1 MTFRIFVFSDS
12 HRYVRNMYA
21 AMEDGK
27 PDLVLHLGDMLRDAE
42 ELSYAY
48 PQQSIVMVPGNC
60 DGWTT
65 QPLQKLLD
73 IQGKKLLLPHGHIWQ
88 VKSGCE
94 TALAAARQQ
103 GADLVLFGHTH
114 RAYCV
119 QEPDGLWV
127 LNPGAARDSY
137 GVVTID
143 GSGMRCEIVSFR

>member
-12 HRYVRNMYA
+12 HRYVRSMYA

-73 IQGKKLLLPHGHIWQ
+73 IQGKKLLLSHGHIWPLPG
-88 VKSGCE
+88 SRARTWCCSATPTGRTASRSRTGC
-94 TALAAARQQ
+94 
-103 GADLVLFGHTH
+103 G
-114 RAYCV
+114 C
-119 QEPDGLWV
+119 
-127 LNPGAARDSY
+127 
-137 GVVTID
+137 
-143 GSGMRCEIVSFR
+143 

>member
-73 IQGKKLLLPHGHIWQ
+73 IQGKKLLLSHGHIWQ
-88 VKSGCE
+88 VKSGYE

-127 LNPGAARDSY
+127 LNPGAARDSC

-143 GSGMRCEIVSFR
+143 GSGMRREIVSFR

>member
-65 QPLQKLLD
+65 HCFLNSAGRPVSL
-73 IQGKKLLLPHGHIWQ
+73 KKALPDFHQ
-88 VKSGCE
+88 RVE
-94 TALAAARQQ
+94 EFLAK
-103 GADLVLFGHTH
+103 
-114 RAYCV
+114 
-119 QEPDGLWV
+119 
-127 LNPGAARDSY
+127 
-137 GVVTID
+137 GV
-143 GSGMRCEIVSFR
+143 

>member
-1 MTFRIFVFSDS
+1 MKILVFSDS
-12 HRYVRNMYA
+12 HRYVRSMYA

-73 IQGKKLLLPHGHIWQ
+73 IQGKKLLLSHGHIWQ
-88 VKSGCE
+88 VKSGYE
-94 TALAAARQQ
+94 RRVFSRRGY
-103 GADLVLFGHTH
+103 GAVRPHPPGVL
-114 RAYCV
+114 R
-119 QEPDGLWV
+119 
-127 LNPGAARDSY
+127 PGAGRAV
-137 GVVTID
+137 GAE
-143 GSGMRCEIVSFR
+143 SGRRP

>member
-65 QPLQKLLD
+65 KPLQKLLD
-73 IQGKKLLLPHGHIWQ
+73 IQGKKLLLSHGHIWQ

>member
-27 PDLVLHLGDMLRDAE
+27 PVLVLHLGDMLRDAE

-73 IQGKKLLLPHGHIWQ
+73 IQGKKLLLSHGHIWQ

>member
-1 MTFRIFVFSDS
+1 
-12 HRYVRNMYA
+12 MYA
-21 AMEDGK
+21 AIDRHS
-27 PDLVLHLGDMLRDAE
+27 PHQAIHLGDLMDDAE
-42 ELSYAY
+42 EVAGHY
-48 PQQSIVMVPGNC
+48 PKLPFCMVPGNC

-73 IQGKKLLLPHGHIWQ
+73 IQGKKLLLSHGHIWQ
-88 VKSGCE
+88 VKSGYE
-94 TALAAARQQ
+94 TALATARQQ

>member
-73 IQGKKLLLPHGHIWQ
+73 IQGKKLLLSHGHIWRLRDRA
-88 VKSGCE
+88 GRRP
-94 TALAAARQQ
+94 AAGR
-103 GADLVLFGHTH
+103 G
-114 RAYCV
+114 
-119 QEPDGLWV
+119 
-127 LNPGAARDSY
+127 PGAVRPHPP
-137 GVVTID
+137 GVLRPGAGRAV
-143 GSGMRCEIVSFR
+143 GAESRRRP